1 MNRGE
6 IVTYWIDSA
15 EVDALA
21 MDRKRDKQLAFQKVR
36 EYVQKLRENHIKI
49 WRLYLY
55 GSYAKGTYHTD
66 SDIDLAVFLEKDD
79 LDGFE
84 ENVQLMKLRR
94 NIDMRI
100 EPHPF
105 AKSDFD
111 ETNPFVKEIIETG
124 ERMV

>member
-1 MNRGE
+1 
-6 IVTYWIDSA
+6 
-15 EVDALA
+15 
-21 MDRKRDKQLAFQKVR
+21 MDRKQNKQLAFQKTR
-36 EYVQKLRENHIKI
+36 EYIQKLRENRIKI

-94 NIDMRI
+94 DVDIRI

-111 ETNPFVKEIIETG
+111 ETNPLVKEIIETG
-124 ERMV
+124 ERII